1 MKQLNNL
8 LALRKVKTFQKHFLF
23 AKGKNRTGK
32 TMIGS
37 GNMLSFRG
45 IFVNVCITS
54 KCITFL

>member
-1 MKQLNNL
+1 MKRLNNL

-45 IFVNVCITS
+45 IFVNVFE
-54 KCITFL
+54 TFLPS